1 MKKGIRKTLL
11 MIIALTIIFQ
21 MLIPIIPELN
31 IEVFAADETSKETE
45 EISRNY
51 EVKEEETWDISA
63 NRDGSVIAKWTLKD
77 RTLRISGTGEMRD
90 WEFYSKEDWHNTQ
103 YTNVIENVMIE
114 NGITSIGSYAFKGC
128 SSLESIIIPSSVTSI
143 GSSVFFGCS
152 SLKSI
157 NISSSVTS
165 IGSDVFYGC
174 SSLESITIPSSVTR
188 IGSSAFEGC
197 SSLESI
203 EIPESVTSIGS
214 GAFSGCSNLE
224 SINIPSSVTS
234 IEYSAFEGC
243 SSLESITIL
252 SNVTSIGGSAFEG
265 CSSLESINVDINNKK
280 YVSEDGILFNKEKT
294 EIINYPAGKK
304 DIQEY
309 VIPSNVTTIRGSAF
323 EGCSSLES
331 INIPEGLTSIGW
343 SAFERCSSL
352 KSINIPESVTSIGGS
367 AFEGCSSLK
376 SISIPSSVTSI
387 ENSAFEGCSSLES
400 ITIPSNV
407 TSIEGQAF
415 YRCSSLK
422 SIEIPESVTS
432 IGYNAFREC
441 SSLKDITIPEGVT
454 SIGSYAFYE
463 CSSLKSINIPSSVT
477 SIESNAIGKTTII
490 YTKLNSE
497 GHRYAEEREQGYIL
511 EGEETENTE
520 EISRN
525 HEIKEEETWD
535 VSANGYGSVT
545 AKWTLK
551 DRTLRISGTGEM
563 KDWKYYSRENWHNTQ
578 YMNVI
583 EKIIIVNEVTS
594 IGRYAFSG
602 CSSLK
607 SINIPSSVTSIENGA
622 FEGCSNLESI
632 EIPESVTSIGYSAFR
647 ECSSLKDITIPEG
660 VTSIGSYAFNECSS
674 LKSINIPSSVTSI
687 GEYAFYRCSSLESI
701 TIPSSVTS
709 IENRTFYGCSSLKS
723 INVDINNKKYVSEDG
738 ILFNKEK
745 TEIIN
750 YPAGKK
756 DIKEYVIPSSVTSI
770 GSEAFEGCNSL
781 ESIEIPESVTSI
793 GSYAFREC
801 SSLKSINIPE
811 GVTSIGGYAFS
822 GCSSLKSINIPENV
836 TSIGSSAFEGC
847 SSLESI
853 TISSSVTRIGSS
865 AFSGCSSLGSI
876 DIPSSVTSIG
886 SEAFEGCS
894 SLKSINIPEGVTSIE
909 DRAFSGC
916 SSLESIDIPSSV
928 TSIEYSAFEG
938 CSSLGSIDIPS
949 SVTSIEYSAFEGCS
963 SLESIDIPN
972 SVTSIEYSAFEG
984 CSSLGSIDIPSSV
997 TSIEYSAFEGCS
1009 GLESIDIP
1017 SSVTSIGRE
1026 AFYGCSSLTSINI
1039 PESVTSIGNRTFYG
1053 CSSLESIIISNGVTS
1068 IGDESFSKCNKL
1080 IIYTNLN
1087 SKGHRYAEEN
1097 EQSYIIDDEG
1107 PTATF
1112 TPNGNHNPQKGHT
1125 VKVNV
1130 EDDHKSVGVEKGSLK
1145 YLWTQSE
1152 EVPIKESFTQGFEN
1166 GQTIT
1171 KNIGD
1176 GIWYLWVY
1184 AKDNLDNET
1193 IKRSESFNFDN
1204 TAPSVNVQYSTKDP
1218 TNKNTEVKLTSNEE
1232 IQELEGWTLS
1242 NDKKTLEK
1250 QYSVNTKETVI
1261 VKDIAGNETK
1271 ANIEINNIDKVAP
1284 KVEVEYSTKELTR
1297 ENVKVTIS
1305 SNEQIQNVEGWT
1317 LSEDKKV
1324 LTKEYKENIQETI
1337 VVKDLAGNE
1346 TEVNINI
1353 NNIDKVAPNVKVEY
1367 STEELTRE
1375 NVVVRITSNE
1385 EIQEIEGWEISE
1397 DKKVLTREYSENI
1410 EETVIVKDI
1419 AGNEKEVEI
1428 EISNIDKNG
1437 LIKKIEYSTKNPTK
1451 ENVKVTIFT
1460 NEEIEE
1466 IEGWELS
1473 ENKKELTKEYSENQ
1487 KETIVIK
1494 DLKGNKLKINIRVEN
1509 IDREEPK
1516 VQVEYSTKEITRDN
1530 VVVKIKA
1537 NEELQ
1542 EIEGWTLSEDKKE
1555 LTKEYNGNTSETITI
1570 RDLAGNETEVT
1581 IEITNIDKVAPV
1593 LNITYSTKNPT
1604 KENVKVTIT
1613 SNEEIQSI
1621 EGWAL
1626 SSDKKT
1632 LTKEYSANT
1641 KETIIVKDLAGN
1653 ETEATIEITNID
1665 KVAPALNV
1673 TYSTKNPTKENVKV
1687 TITSN
1692 EQIQSVTGWALSSDK
1707 KTLTKEYTANVKET
1721 IIVKDLAGNETRVT
1735 IEIDNIEGKPE
1746 ITIGD
1751 INEDEKIDITDFLML
1766 KRHLI
1771 AGNRR
1776 DWILTGNRLL
1786 AADMNENGK
1795 VDISDVLILKRNI
1808 INNL

>member
-1 MKKGIRKTLL
+1 MKKGIRKTLS

-90 WEFYSKEDWHNTQ
+90 WEFNSKEDWHNTQ
-103 YTNVIENVMIE
+103 YTNVIENIMIE
-114 NGITSIGSYAFKGC
+114 NGITSIGSYAF
-128 SSLESIIIPSSVTSI
+128 
-143 GSSVFFGCS
+143 
-152 SLKSI
+152 
-157 NISSSVTS
+157 
-165 IGSDVFYGC
+165 YGC
-174 SSLESITIPSSVTR
+174 SSLESINIPEGVTSIGDNAFYRCSSLESIDIPSSVTSIESYAFYECSSLESIDIPSSVTSIESYAFYRCSSLESIDIPNSVTR
-188 IGSSAFEGC
+188 IGQSAFSGC

-203 EIPESVTSIGS
+203 EIPESATSIGS
-214 GAFSGCSNLE
+214 
-224 SINIPSSVTS
+224 
-234 IEYSAFEGC
+234 Y
-243 SSLESITIL
+243 
-252 SNVTSIGGSAFEG
+252 AFEG

-280 YVSEDGILFNKEKT
+280 YVSEDGILFNKDETKMVT
-294 EIINYPAGKK
+294 YPAGKN
-304 DIQEY
+304 DIREY
-309 VIPSNVTTIRGSAF
+309 IIPSTVTSVESNAFDRCSSLESITIPEGVTSIGWGAF
-323 EGCSSLES
+323 SECSSLES
-331 INIPEGLTSIGW
+331 INIPEG
-343 SAFERCSSL
+343 
-352 KSINIPESVTSIGGS
+352 VT
-367 AFEGCSSLK
+367 
-376 SISIPSSVTSI
+376 
-387 ENSAFEGCSSLES
+387 
-400 ITIPSNV
+400 
-407 TSIEGQAF
+407 
-415 YRCSSLK
+415 Y
-422 SIEIPESVTS
+422 
-432 IGYNAFREC
+432 IGYDAFR
-441 SSLKDITIPEGVT
+441 K
-454 SIGSYAFYE
+454 

-477 SIESNAIGKTTII
+477 SIGWYAFYRCSSLESINIPESVASIGDSAFEGCSSLESITISEGVTSIESRSFYECSSLKDINIPSSVTSIGSYAFSGCSSLESINIPESVTSIGSNAIDKTTII

-497 GHRYAEEREQGYIL
+497 GHRYAEESGQGYIL

-535 VSANGYGSVT
+535 VSANGDGTVI

-551 DRTLRISGTGEM
+551 DRTLRMSGTGEM
-563 KDWKYYSRENWHNTQ
+563 KDWKNYSREDWHKTQ
-578 YMNVI
+578 YMNII
-583 EKIIIVNEVTS
+583 ENVMIENGITS
-594 IGRYAFSG
+594 IGSYAFSG
-602 CSSLK
+602 CSSLE
-607 SINIPSSVTSIENGA
+607 SINIPEGVTSIENGA
-622 FEGCSNLESI
+622 FEGCN
-632 EIPESVTSIGYSAFR
+632 
-647 ECSSLKDITIPEG
+647 SLKSIDIPSS
-660 VTSIGSYAFNECSS
+660 VTSIGSYAFSECSS
-674 LKSINIPSSVTSI
+674 LKDISILNSVTRIGSYAFSGCSSLESIDIPSSVTSI
-687 GEYAFYRCSSLESI
+687 GSYAFEGCSSLGSINIPEGVTSIEDRAFLGCSSLE
-701 TIPSSVTS
+701 
-709 IENRTFYGCSSLKS
+709 S

-745 TEIIN
+745 TEIIK
-750 YPAGKK
+750 YPEGKNDK
-756 DIKEYVIPSSVTSI
+756 REYIIPSTVISI
-770 GSEAFEGCNSL
+770 GS
-781 ESIEIPESVTSI
+781 
-793 GSYAFREC
+793 
-801 SSLKSINIPE
+801 
-811 GVTSIGGYAFS
+811 YAFS
-822 GCSSLKSINIPENV
+822 GCSSLE
-836 TSIGSSAFEGC
+836 
-847 SSLESI
+847 
-853 TISSSVTRIGSS
+853 
-865 AFSGCSSLGSI
+865 
-876 DIPSSVTSIG
+876 
-886 SEAFEGCS
+886 
-894 SLKSINIPEGVTSIE
+894 SINIPEGVTSIE
-909 DRAFSGC
+909 YSVFSGC

-928 TSIEYSAFEG
+928 TSIGSYAFYG
-938 CSSLGSIDIPS
+938 CSSLESINIPEG
-949 SVTSIEYSAFEGCS
+949 VTSIRFSTFEGCS
-963 SLESIDIPN
+963 SLE
-972 SVTSIEYSAFEG
+972 
-984 CSSLGSIDIPSSV
+984 
-997 TSIEYSAFEGCS
+997 
-1009 GLESIDIP
+1009 
-1017 SSVTSIGRE
+1017 
-1026 AFYGCSSLTSINI
+1026 SINI
-1039 PESVTSIGNRTFYG
+1039 PESVTSIGDFAFEGCSSLESITIPSSVTSIGDRAFYE
-1053 CSSLESIIISNGVTS
+1053 CSSLESIIIPNGVTS
-1068 IGDESFSKCNKL
+1068 IGDEAFSGCNKL
-1080 IIYTNLN
+1080 IIYTNSN
-1087 SKGHRYAEEN
+1087 SEDHRYAEEN
-1097 EQSYIIDDEG
+1097 KQSYVIDDEG

-1125 VKVNV
+1125 IKVNV

-1204 TAPSVNVQYSTKDP
+1204 TAPSVNVQYSTKDS
-1218 TNKNTEVKLTSNEE
+1218 TNKNIEVKLTSNEE

-1261 VKDIAGNETK
+1261 VKDIAGNEIK

-1305 SNEQIQNVEGWT
+1305 SNEQIQNVEGWA
-1317 LSEDKKV
+1317 LSSDKKI

-1437 LIKKIEYSTKNPTK
+1437 LIEKIEYSTKNPTK
-1451 ENVKVTIFT
+1451 ENVKVTIVT

-1466 IEGWELS
+1466 TEGWELS

-1570 RDLAGNETEVT
+1570 RDLAGNETEAT

-1613 SNEEIQSI
+1613 SNEQIQSIEGWTLSSDKKTLTKEYSANVKETVIVKDLAGNETEATIEITNIDKVAPVLNVTYSTKNPTKENVKVTITSNEEIQSI
-1621 EGWAL
+1621 EGWTLSSDKKTLTKEYSANTRETIVINDLVGNEAEATIEITNIDKVAPVLNVTYSTKNPTKENVKVTITSNEPIQSVTGWTL

-1653 ETEATIEITNID
+1653 ETGATIEITNID
-1665 KVAPALNV
+1665 KVAPVLNV
-1673 TYSTKNPTKENVKV
+1673 TYSTKNPIKENVKV

-1692 EQIQSVTGWALSSDK
+1692 EPIQSVTGWTLSSDK
-1707 KTLTKEYTANVKET
+1707 KTLTKEYSANTKET
-1721 IIVKDLAGNETRVT
+1721 IVVKDLAGNETRVT

-1751 INEDEKIDITDFLML
+1751 INEDRKIDITDFLML

-1771 AGNRR
+1771 AGNKK

>member
-1 MKKGIRKTLL
+1 MKKGIRKTLS

-90 WEFYSKEDWHNTQ
+90 WEFNSKEDWHNTQ
-103 YTNVIENVMIE
+103 YTNVIENIMIENGITSIGSYAFYGCSSLESINIPEGVTSIGDNAFYRCSSLESIDIPSSVTSIESYAFYECSSLESIDIPSSVTSIESYAFYRCSSLESIDIPNSVTRIGQSAFSGCSSLESIEIPESATSIGSYAFEGCSSLESINVDINNKKYVSEDGILFNKDETKMVTYPAGKNDIREYIIPSTVTSVESNAFDRCSSLESITIPEGVTSIGWGAFSECSSLESINIPEGVTYIGYDAFRKCSSLKSINIPSSVTSIGWYAFYRCSSLESINIPESVASIGDSAFEGCSSLESITISEGVTSIESRSFYECSSLKDINIPSSVTSIGSYAFSGCSSLESINIPESVTSIGSNAIDKTTIIYTKLNSEGHRYAEESGQGYILEGEETENTEEISRNYEIKEEETWDVSANGDGTVIAKWTLKDRTLRMSGTGEMKDWKNYSREDWHKTQYMNIIENVMIE
-114 NGITSIGSYAFKGC
+114 NGITSIGSYAFSGC
-128 SSLESIIIPSSVTSI
+128 SSLESINIPEGVTSIENGAFEGCNSLKSIDIPSSVTSI
-143 GSSVFFGCS
+143 GSYAFSECSSLKDISILNSVTRIGSYAFSGCS
-152 SLKSI
+152 SLESI
-157 NISSSVTS
+157 DIPSSVTS
-165 IGSDVFYGC
+165 IGSY
-174 SSLESITIPSSVTR
+174 
-188 IGSSAFEGC
+188 AFEGC
-197 SSLESI
+197 SSL
-203 EIPESVTSIGS
+203 G
-214 GAFSGCSNLE
+214 
-224 SINIPSSVTS
+224 SINIPEGVTS
-234 IEYSAFEGC
+234 IEDRAF
-243 SSLESITIL
+243 L
-252 SNVTSIGGSAFEG
+252 G

-294 EIINYPAGKK
+294 EIIKYPEGKNDK
-304 DIQEY
+304 REY
-309 VIPSNVTTIRGSAF
+309 IIPSTVISIGSYAF
-323 EGCSSLES
+323 SGCSSLES
-331 INIPEGLTSIGW
+331 INIPEG
-343 SAFERCSSL
+343 
-352 KSINIPESVTSIGGS
+352 
-367 AFEGCSSLK
+367 
-376 SISIPSSVTSI
+376 VTSI
-387 ENSAFEGCSSLES
+387 E
-400 ITIPSNV
+400 
-407 TSIEGQAF
+407 
-415 YRCSSLK
+415 Y
-422 SIEIPESVTS
+422 SV
-432 IGYNAFREC
+432 
-441 SSLKDITIPEGVT
+441 
-454 SIGSYAFYE
+454 
-463 CSSLKSINIPSSVT
+463 
-477 SIESNAIGKTTII
+477 
-490 YTKLNSE
+490 
-497 GHRYAEEREQGYIL
+497 
-511 EGEETENTE
+511 
-520 EISRN
+520 
-525 HEIKEEETWD
+525 
-535 VSANGYGSVT
+535 
-545 AKWTLK
+545 
-551 DRTLRISGTGEM
+551 
-563 KDWKYYSRENWHNTQ
+563 
-578 YMNVI
+578 
-583 EKIIIVNEVTS
+583 
-594 IGRYAFSG
+594 
-602 CSSLK
+602 
-607 SINIPSSVTSIENGA
+607 
-622 FEGCSNLESI
+622 
-632 EIPESVTSIGYSAFR
+632 
-647 ECSSLKDITIPEG
+647 
-660 VTSIGSYAFNECSS
+660 
-674 LKSINIPSSVTSI
+674 
-687 GEYAFYRCSSLESI
+687 
-701 TIPSSVTS
+701 
-709 IENRTFYGCSSLKS
+709 
-723 INVDINNKKYVSEDG
+723 
-738 ILFNKEK
+738 
-745 TEIIN
+745 
-750 YPAGKK
+750 
-756 DIKEYVIPSSVTSI
+756 
-770 GSEAFEGCNSL
+770 
-781 ESIEIPESVTSI
+781 
-793 GSYAFREC
+793 
-801 SSLKSINIPE
+801 
-811 GVTSIGGYAFS
+811 
-822 GCSSLKSINIPENV
+822 
-836 TSIGSSAFEGC
+836 
-847 SSLESI
+847 
-853 TISSSVTRIGSS
+853 
-865 AFSGCSSLGSI
+865 
-876 DIPSSVTSIG
+876 
-886 SEAFEGCS
+886 
-894 SLKSINIPEGVTSIE
+894 
-909 DRAFSGC
+909 FSGC

-928 TSIEYSAFEG
+928 TSIGSYAF
-938 CSSLGSIDIPS
+938 
-949 SVTSIEYSAFEGCS
+949 YGCS
-963 SLESIDIPN
+963 SLESIDIPSSVISIASWTFYGCSSLESIN
-972 SVTSIEYSAFEG
+972 IPEGVTSIRFSTFEG
-984 CSSLGSIDIPSSV
+984 CSSL
-997 TSIEYSAFEGCS
+997 E
-1009 GLESIDIP
+1009 
-1017 SSVTSIGRE
+1017 
-1026 AFYGCSSLTSINI
+1026 SINI
-1039 PESVTSIGNRTFYG
+1039 PESVTSIGDFAFEGCSSLESITIPSSVTSIGDRAFYE
-1053 CSSLESIIISNGVTS
+1053 CSSLESIIIPNGVTS
-1068 IGDESFSKCNKL
+1068 IGDEAFSGCNKL
-1080 IIYTNLN
+1080 IIYTNSN
-1087 SKGHRYAEEN
+1087 SEDHRYAEEN
-1097 EQSYIIDDEG
+1097 KQTYVIDDEG

-1125 VKVNV
+1125 IKVNV

-1204 TAPSVNVQYSTKDP
+1204 TAPSVNVQYSTKDS
-1218 TNKNTEVKLTSNEE
+1218 TNKNIEVKLTSNEE

-1261 VKDIAGNETK
+1261 VKDIAGNEIK

-1305 SNEQIQNVEGWT
+1305 SNEQIQNVEGWA
-1317 LSEDKKV
+1317 LSSDKKI

-1437 LIKKIEYSTKNPTK
+1437 LIEKIEYSTKNPTK
-1451 ENVKVTIFT
+1451 GSVKVTITSNKEVQGITGWALTNKKILTKQYNINTKETITVKDLEGNEVKVNIEITNIDKMEPVCYVEYGTRTLTKENVKV
-1460 NEEIEE
+1460 
-1466 IEGWELS
+1466 
-1473 ENKKELTKEYSENQ
+1473 
-1487 KETIVIK
+1487 
-1494 DLKGNKLKINIRVEN
+1494 KIM
-1509 IDREEPK
+1509 
-1516 VQVEYSTKEITRDN
+1516 S
-1530 VVVKIKA
+1530 

-1542 EIEGWTLSEDKKE
+1542 EIEGWALSEDKKE

-1751 INEDEKIDITDFLML
+1751 INEDRKIDITDFLML